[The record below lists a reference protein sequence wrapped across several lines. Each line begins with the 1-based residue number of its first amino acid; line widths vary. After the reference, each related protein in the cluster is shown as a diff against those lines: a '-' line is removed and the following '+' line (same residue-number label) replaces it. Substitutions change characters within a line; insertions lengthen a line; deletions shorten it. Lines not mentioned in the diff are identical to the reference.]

1 MLVQMLVHVFCP
13 LFCPRICRLLDRDYG
28 KEKDEKTRERE
39 GSLDEFDA
47 SRMLDRPPEPTNATE
62 LLQQSSGP
70 NSNPPD
76 VTTPPVPDTEPPD
89 TSVRKANFLLA
100 LPGISRTHSHFSVF
114 GYFGTFHHT
123 QEINGKL
130 IRTVLFE

>member
-1 MLVQMLVHVFCP
+1 MLVHVFCP
-13 LFCPRICRLLDRDYG
+13 LFCPRICCLLESDEG

-76 VTTPPVPDTEPPD
+76 VTAPPVPDTEPPD
-89 TSVRKANFLLA
+89 TSVRKATFFWHCLAFLA
-100 LPGISRTHSHFSVF
+100 
-114 GYFGTFHHT
+114 
-123 QEINGKL
+123 L
-130 IRTVLFE
+130 IRTLHCSELFIIHNK